1 MIRWAIIGSGG
12 IAERFASDFQY
23 VQGAQLAGA
32 FSRRLESA
40 QKFAARFQ
48 LPHSYASLEELLA
61 AGLDAVY
68 IATPHMEHAS
78 FAIACLQN
86 GLAVLS
92 EKPAAPN
99 LQQLESVL
107 AAAEQHQVLF
117 MEAMKPA
124 FYPLYRQIKALLA
137 DGAIGDVNFVDAGF
151 SYLFNDRTHKVFDPA
166 QAGGSLLVVAIYP
179 AFLACDLLGPASQ
192 VKALLDIGASGVD
205 ETAALSCRHAHGMSS
220 LFSSMRSAS
229 DGRALIG
236 GSQGHLLIEG
246 KWWNP
251 SRALLVRESGAS
263 ESLAADYQGDGLCHE
278 TQHFTDL
285 LRDKKIRS
293 EIMSFELSRAMIST
307 LDMAR
312 ADAGLRFPFE

>member
-12 IAERFASDFQY
+12 IAERFADDFQH
-23 VQGAQLAGA
+23 VQGAELLGV
-32 FSRRLESA
+32 FSRRLASA
-40 QKFAARFQ
+40 QKFTARFQ
-48 LPHSYASLEELLA
+48 LAHSYASLDQLLE

-78 FAIACLQN
+78 YAIACLQA

-107 AAAEQHQVLF
+107 AIAEQHDVLF

-124 FYPLYRQIKALLA
+124 FYPLYRQIKTLLD

-151 SYLFNDRTHKVFDPA
+151 SYLFHDPAHKVFDPA
-166 QAGGSLLVVAIYP
+166 QAGGSLLDVAIYP
-179 AFLACDLLGPASQ
+179 AFLACDLLGPPLQ

-205 ETAALSCRHAHGMSS
+205 EMAIISARHARGMSS
-220 LFSSMRSAS
+220 LFSGMKSAS

-236 GSQGHLLIEG
+236 GSKGHLVIEG
-246 KWWNP
+246 SWWNP
-251 SRALLVRESGAS
+251 RNALLVRESGARENLS
-263 ESLAADYQGDGLCHE
+263 APYLGDGLCHE
-278 TQHFTDL
+278 TQHFTNL
-285 LRDKKIRS
+285 LREQKVRS
-293 EIMSFELSRAMIST
+293 EIMHFDLSRAMIGT